1 MGGVSLRMTALPSV
15 RPEESLDGLM
25 TMKMMLR
32 PSLSVRGILY
42 RGVSPQSSPE
52 LWGEPVIQPDH
63 WRSAAP
69 CVWASELSLCV
80 CEQQEAPLAFAW
92 YSWCRSLEKQTVWPI
107 TLKRFQLSVC
117 PSLISVRAVLITTSS
132 MLVFITS
139 FPKTNWKPSLIGK
152 ADGYKSKTFQSSWA
166 DWKPDR
172 RWHKLIS
179 LTDWEDG
186 SMGCGLVF
194 MLTFTCVDTVSC
206 SLIKNSS
213 NEFLIN
219 KAALNR
225 VCMWSLLVFLSTVD
239 GYCPTL
245 NNCQQ
250 GSCRSGVFRIQKY
263 I

>member
-1 MGGVSLRMTALPSV
+1 MGPFPAKKHFYPGGRGFPQDDGAPISATGGVAGWIDDY
-15 RPEESLDGLM
+15 END
-25 TMKMMLR
+25 
-32 PSLSVRGILY
+32 
-42 RGVSPQSSPE
+42 
-52 LWGEPVIQPDH
+52 
-63 WRSAAP
+63 AAAFTLCAGDFVPRRFTSEFTRTP

-92 YSWCRSLEKQTVWPI
+92 YSWCHSLEKQTVWPI

-152 ADGYKSKTFQSSWA
+152 ADGYKSKTIQSSWA

-172 RWHKLIS
+172 RCHKLIS

-186 SMGCGLVF
+186 SMGCWLVF

-225 VCMWSLLVFLSTVD
+225 VCMWSLVVFLSTVD